1 MANTKSSKKRI
12 LKSEKKRKYNMNY
25 RSMLRTFIKKV
36 NNAISNKNIK
46 LSQKIFKITQSILD
60 RQVQKG
66 LIHKNKASRYKS
78 KLYNKIMNIT

>member
-1 MANTKSSKKRI
+1 MANTRSSKKRI
-12 LKSEKKRKYNMNY
+12 LKSEQKRKYNVNY

-36 NNAISNKNIK
+36 NSAIFNKNIK
-46 LSQKIFKITQSILD
+46 LSKKMFKITQSILD

-78 KLYNKIMNIT
+78 KLYNKIINIT

>member
-12 LKSEKKRKYNMNY
+12 LKAEQKRKYNLNY

-36 NNAISNKNIK
+36 NNAISSKNIE
-46 LSQKIFKITQSILD
+46 LSKKIFKITQSILD
-60 RQVQKG
+60 RQVHKG

-78 KLYNKIMNIT
+78 KLYNKIINIT